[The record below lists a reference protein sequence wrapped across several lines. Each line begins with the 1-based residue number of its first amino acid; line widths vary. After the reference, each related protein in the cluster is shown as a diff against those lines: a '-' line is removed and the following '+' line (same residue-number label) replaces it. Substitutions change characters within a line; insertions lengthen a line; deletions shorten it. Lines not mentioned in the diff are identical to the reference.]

1 VLRRGLLAG
10 LATGTLL
17 ITNHPAARA
26 GQPPVNAQLV
36 DALVRLERER
46 LSAYVSGDRAVLEQA
61 LAPEYVHTN
70 LYGQRTSKRQE
81 IDEFFDSGRF
91 KLGGGDISNAT
102 VRRYGPVA
110 ILLADVTW
118 TGASY
123 VVPNGTS
130 VDLSGT
136 YSITRVYVLK
146 GRRWLVVS
154 SHASR
159 QRPAALG
166 E

>member
-1 VLRRGLLAG
+1 VLRRGFLAG
-10 LATGTLL
+10 LATVTLL
-17 ITNHPAARA
+17 MTNHLAAHA
-26 GQPPVNAQLV
+26 GQSPANAQLT
-36 DALVRLERER
+36 DELVRLERAR

-81 IDEFFDSGRF
+81 IEEFYDSGRF
-91 KLGGGDISNAT
+91 KLGGGDIRNAT

-123 VVPNGTS
+123 AVPDRTS

-159 QRPAALG
+159 QRPTAPAG
-166 E
+166 